1 MVRTTISSRRSE
13 KSMETITAAN
23 LGALAK
29 ALSKLQGEVENAAKS
44 KQGHG
49 YKYAELSS
57 ILENVRPLLAKY
69 GLAVAQFPKFEDG
82 KVGVRSILLHEEG
95 AYLEDTIFLEL
106 EGNRSMNAA
115 QVSGSIISYAR
126 RYALAAILGVAQEDD
141 DGRQF
146 ASTSP
151 SSEQKPVVAAK
162 PKQAE
167 KDWPAFVAQAKSD
180 IAKMTTD
187 SELANWHKKN
197 AAEVEDLSYKDSA
210 LYQDVLGAWK
220 ARKTEVQSNP
230 QPAITTGDEPD
241 VDVAKA
247 ALDKLRE
254 NIDDEIPF

>member
-1 MVRTTISSRRSE
+1 
-13 KSMETITAAN
+13 METITAAN

-29 ALSKLQGEVENAAKS
+29 ALSQLQGEVENAAKN
-44 KQGHG
+44 KRANN

-141 DGRQF
+141 GALTRNLHSRQ
-146 ASTSP
+146 
-151 SSEQKPVVAAK
+151 
-162 PKQAE
+162 
-167 KDWPAFVAQAKSD
+167 W
-180 IAKMTTD
+180 
-187 SELANWHKKN
+187 
-197 AAEVEDLSYKDSA
+197 
-210 LYQDVLGAWK
+210 
-220 ARKTEVQSNP
+220 
-230 QPAITTGDEPD
+230 
-241 VDVAKA
+241 
-247 ALDKLRE
+247 
-254 NIDDEIPF
+254 

>member
-1 MVRTTISSRRSE
+1 
-13 KSMETITAAN
+13 METVNAQN

-49 YKYAELSS
+49 YKYAELSA
-57 ILENVRPLLAKY
+57 ILEMVRPLLAKY
-69 GLAVAQFPKFEDG
+69 GLAVAQFPKFEEG

-95 AYLEDTIFLEL
+95 AYLEDTIYLEL

-146 ASTSP
+146 GSTP
-151 SSEQKPVVAAK
+151 TTTEQAPVVAKPAK
-162 PKQAE
+162 PKEAIPDI
-167 KDWPAFVAQAKSD
+167 DWDKFCADAVAAF
-180 IAKMTTD
+180 AKMTTEQEIVSWYKSNQETCD
-187 SELANWHKKN
+187 
-197 AAEVEDLSYKDSA
+197 DLSYKDNAKYQKLVSA
-210 LYQDVLGAWK
+210 FK
-220 ARKTEVQSNP
+220 ARKTALQNHP
-230 QPAITTGDEPD
+230 QPAVTTGEEPD
-241 VDVAKA
+241 AEVAKA